1 MSPLAPLVPR
11 FRLIPALFVAAL
23 CLSAQAQPS
32 PEMQTIDTP
41 QGARRVEVMQV
52 GDGPVTV
59 VFESG
64 FTMGWGTWRPVLPA
78 LAGQARLLTYSRTGT
93 GKSDPAQPAPTVA
106 DRTAELEALIRAR
119 QLKPPFVLVGH
130 SYGGLVVRQ
139 FATQHPQQ
147 VLGVVL
153 VDPASES
160 YYAALRRIDAARAER
175 EDRTQVER
183 APATFQGEYAYVMS
197 LMQSG
202 TSPERGAWPQVPT
215 VLLTS
220 TKPEWPDLLAFGAPG
235 RAAWRQA
242 HADWFAR
249 VGQGAYVV
257 TEASG
262 HFIQR
267 DEPELVV
274 QAVLSV
280 LQRGQAQAKRLAQA
294 EQRRQLDAAL
304 AALKPGAADLPAQV
318 AALIA
323 KAELNE
329 ADTNA
334 LGYRL
339 LKGQPSLAGAV
350 LRHNAERFPQSINAQ
365 DSWGEALLAQGDAA
379 GALRQF
385 DLALRLADVQNAS
398 PKQRQAVA
406 ANREKALAAAR

>member
-1 MSPLAPLVPR
+1 MSPMTPR

-32 PEMQTIDTP
+32 PELQSIDTP
-41 QGARRVEVMQV
+41 QGARRLEVMQV

-64 FTMGWGTWRPVLPA
+64 FTMGWATWRPVLPA

-93 GKSDPAQPAPTVA
+93 GKSDPAQPVPTVA
-106 DRTAELEALIRAR
+106 DRTADLEALIRAR

-139 FATQHPQQ
+139 FATQHPQS

-153 VDPASES
+153 VDPAAET
-160 YYAALRRIDAARAER
+160 YFAALRRIDAERAEGD
-175 EDRTQVER
+175 DRAQLAR
-183 APATFQGEYAYVMS
+183 APAALKGEYGHLLQQLQAGS
-197 LMQSG
+197 
-202 TSPERGAWPQVPT
+202 SPERGAWPNVPT

-249 VGQGAYVV
+249 VGQGAHVV

-280 LQRGQAQAKRLAQA
+280 VQRGQAQVKRLARA
-294 EQRRQLDAAL
+294 EQRRQLEAGL
-304 AALKPGAADLPAQV
+304 AALGAGTPELPAKV
-318 AALIA
+318 SALITT
-323 KAELNE
+323 AELTE
-329 ADTNA
+329 AETNT

-339 LKGQPSLAGAV
+339 LKAQPALAAAV

-365 DSWGEALLAQGDAA
+365 DSWGEALLALGDAP

-385 DLALRLADVQNAS
+385 DAALRLAEAQGAS
-398 PKQRQAVA
+398 PKQREALA
-406 ANREKALAAAR
+406 ANRQKALTAGAR